1 MYAVGH
7 VFGEIIGAWCGRGEP
22 ARMRIDVP
30 HSDDLTAHAI
40 ERCDSVGLRI
50 QPPPPPARNLVVGV
64 GDTTRTLDRRAVYGL
79 CTLDSV
85 LKAMIALI
93 DHIRAREGAGRIW
106 FAGQPSYLHRRSEY
120 ANGLVATRIEGR
132 EEDDALGYPVVIP
145 TGDGTR
151 RVLIGAYY
159 FHAPEATTRS
169 DLIERARVRGRHGP
183 FDYAK
188 PLDPAEL
195 ALVPLPE
202 HSSLLKDVYE
212 TRPAVQDGPS
222 CDRCGKPTGRGLDA
236 WAGRH
241 AACSPPLDGPEGSP
255 WPVSGR
261 GRTFANF
268 HPPIDPLDV
277 EYDGVPLRGLLQTDN
292 DRMRERS
299 KTPLVR
305 TPAQRAAISA
315 HWSAQ
320 LRAKVAASTAAE
332 VQRERGRIACDPREP
347 LDLED

>member
-1 MYAVGH
+1 MIVVGH

-50 QPPPPPARNLVVGV
+50 QPPPPPARNLAVEVGHA
-64 GDTTRTLDRRAVYGL
+64 TRTLDRRPVYGL

-106 FAGQPSYLHRRSEY
+106 FAGQPSYLHRQSEY
-120 ANGLVATRIEGR
+120 THGLVATRIEGR
-132 EEDDALGYPVVIP
+132 EEDDAAGYPVVIP

-159 FHAPEATTRS
+159 FHAP
-169 DLIERARVRGRHGP
+169 
-183 FDYAK
+183 
-188 PLDPAEL
+188 
-195 ALVPLPE
+195 
-202 HSSLLKDVYE
+202 
-212 TRPAVQDGPS
+212 AVQDGPS
-222 CDRCGKPTGRGLDA
+222 CDRCNKPTGRGLDA

>member
-1 MYAVGH
+1 MIVVGH

-30 HSDDLTAHAI
+30 HSDDLTAFAI

-50 QPPPPPARNLVVGV
+50 QPPPPPARNLVVQV
-64 GDTTRTLDRRAVYGL
+64 GDTTRTLDRRPVYGL

-106 FAGQPSYLHRRSEY
+106 FAGQPSYLHRQSEY
-120 ANGLVATRIEGR
+120 THGLVATRIEGR
-132 EEDDALGYPVVIP
+132 EEDDAAGYPMVIP

-169 DLIERARVRGRHGP
+169 DLIERAKVRGRHGP

-212 TRPAVQDGPS
+212 TRP
-222 CDRCGKPTGRGLDA
+222 
-236 WAGRH
+236 
-241 AACSPPLDGPEGSP
+241 
-255 WPVSGR
+255 
-261 GRTFANF
+261 
-268 HPPIDPLDV
+268 PIDPLDV
-277 EYDGVPLRGLLQTDN
+277 ECGGISLRQLNHLDQQGRDIEAMGGRPTCFPFT
-292 DRMRERS
+292 S
-299 KTPLVR
+299 
-305 TPAQRAAISA
+305 AQRAAISA